1 LKKFTVKPR
10 FSPRNLV
17 TIGVSEGK
25 ETEWTYLGR
34 LAEIGPLTGIH
45 FDAAHPHVV
54 AIFGKRGSGKS
65 YTMGSMLEGL
75 CTVQSET
82 SISNI
87 KRDNAILL
95 LDTLGIFQ
103 WTDISLDE
111 ATDSEVLRAQKAT
124 WRGWNLQP
132 EELDVQV
139 WIPKGT
145 RTDATPASHK
155 EFSIRTSD
163 FTADDWGYLLDLN
176 IYQDRMGQ
184 LLNDAFLKVTLEGWE
199 NAEDGPQLPN
209 PSYSIED
216 LINCIKSDIELGESY
231 QSETQRAVIQQL
243 TTYYRNPLFEDNG
256 TPLSEMLISGRM
268 NVLVMSRM
276 SGPLRLVILSAL
288 IRRLMD
294 ERMIASEMEKHLL
307 IRSDIGEAERSG
319 IELKLARSVPP
330 TWIALDEAQNILPSE
345 KKTTAGEML
354 IRFVRE
360 GRNYGLSFMV
370 ATQQPTA
377 IDNRLLAQVDTLI
390 VHKLTVQGD
399 IDYVKRNIKS
409 NMPLEVAH
417 GGRVLE
423 FDELLRSL
431 DTGQALVS
439 NTESDRSAV
448 LDIRP
453 RVSVHGG
460 F

>member
-1 LKKFTVKPR
+1 MKKFTVKPR
-10 FSPRNLV
+10 FSARNLV
-17 TIGVSEGK
+17 TVGVAEGK
-25 ETEWTYLGR
+25 ESDWTYLGR
-34 LAEIGPLTGIH
+34 LAETGVLTDIR
-45 FDAAHPHVV
+45 FDVAHPHVV

-75 CTVQSET
+75 CTSHMET
-82 SISNI
+82 SISQI
-87 KRDNAILL
+87 KRNKAILL

-103 WTDISLDE
+103 WTDISLDT
-111 ATDSEVLRAQKAT
+111 ATDSEILKSQRAI
-124 WRGWNLQP
+124 WRGWNLKS

-145 RTDATPASHK
+145 RNDATPTSHK
-155 EFSIRTSD
+155 EFAIRTSD

-184 LLNDAFLKVTLEGWE
+184 LLNDAYIKVTLEGWKS
-199 NAEDGPQLPN
+199 NKGMQPPKPA
-209 PSYSIED
+209 YSIED
-216 LINCIKSDIELGESY
+216 LIHCIKNDLELNESY

-243 TTYYRNPLFEDNG
+243 TTYYRNPLFEDLG
-256 TPLSEMLISGRM
+256 TPLSEMLVPGRM

-294 ERMIASEMEKHLL
+294 ERMVASEMEKHLILRADLKDEERHL
-307 IRSDIGEAERSG
+307 IKA
-319 IELKLARSVPP
+319 KLAASVPP

-345 KKTTAGEML
+345 RKTTAGEML
-354 IRFVRE
+354 IRYVRE

-377 IDNRLLAQVDTLI
+377 IDNRLLSQVDTILT
-390 VHKLTVQGD
+390 HKLTVQSD
-399 IDYVKRNIKS
+399 IEYVRRNLKS
-409 NMPLEVAH
+409 NMPQEVMH

-431 DTGQALVS
+431 DVGQALVS
-439 NTESDRSAV
+439 NTEAERTAI

-453 RVSVHGG
+453 RISVHGG

>member
-1 LKKFTVKPR
+1 MKKFTVKPR
-10 FSPRNLV
+10 FSARNLV
-17 TIGVSEGK
+17 TIGVNEGK
-25 ETEWTYLGR
+25 ESDWTYLGR
-34 LAEIGPLTGIH
+34 LAETGALTDIR
-45 FDAAHPHVV
+45 FDVAHPHVV

-75 CTVQSET
+75 VTSQSET
-82 SISNI
+82 CISQIQRN
-87 KRDNAILL
+87 KAILL

-103 WTDISLDE
+103 WTDISLSSAADN
-111 ATDSEVLRAQKAT
+111 DVLMSQRAT
-124 WRGWNLQP
+124 WRGWNIKS
-132 EELDVQV
+132 EDLDVQV
-139 WIPKGT
+139 WIPKGA
-145 RTDATPASHK
+145 RTEATPASHK
-155 EFSIRTSD
+155 EFAIRTCD

-184 LLNDAFLKVTLEGWE
+184 LLNDAYIKVTLEGWK
-199 NAEDGPQLPN
+199 NNKGAQQPKVA
-209 PSYSIED
+209 YSIED
-216 LINCIKSDIELGESY
+216 LINCIKSDLELGESY

-243 TTYYRNPLFEDNG
+243 TTYYRNPLFENEG
-256 TPLSEMLISGRM
+256 TPLTELLVPGRM

-294 ERMIASEMEKHLL
+294 ERMVASEMEKHLI
-307 IRSDIGEAERSG
+307 IRPDLTDAER
-319 IELKLARSVPP
+319 LLFKNKLTASIPP

-354 IRFVRE
+354 IRYVRE

-377 IDNRLLAQVDTLI
+377 IDNRLLAQVDTILA
-390 VHKLTVQGD
+390 HKLTVQGD
-399 IDYVKRNIKS
+399 IDYIRRNLKS
-409 NMPLEVAH
+409 NLPQEVMY

-431 DTGQALVS
+431 DVGQALIS
-439 NTESDRSAV
+439 NTECERSAI

-453 RVSVHGG
+453 RISVHGG